1 LIRYENNKKVKPMNN
16 ECKINCYHHHHHH
29 YSTTIIIINLKKN

>member
-1 LIRYENNKKVKPMNN
+1 MNN

-29 YSTTIIIINLKKN
+29 YSTTIIIINFKKN

>member
-1 LIRYENNKKVKPMNN
+1 MNN

-29 YSTTIIIINLKKN
+29 YSTTIIIINLKKTNLAA

>member
-1 LIRYENNKKVKPMNN
+1 MNN

-29 YSTTIIIINLKKN
+29 YSTTIIIINFKKTNLAA